1 MSSKEFPHLFSPIKI
16 GNFMAPNRI
25 AMAPTDT
32 STGNAD
38 GSVSQRTITFH
49 EEVAKGG
56 CGFIIVGATTPDKA
70 TGRPT
75 VTCLAADEDP
85 LIPGLA
91 NLAEAMHRHGAMC
104 AVQIQAPGR
113 QSAWPRK
120 GLFSATDLV
129 ANIPGSAGHE
139 VIYADNLAHGKSI
152 REMTVEEIYEMASEE
167 GHQDLDYA
175 ATLTLLEKWA
185 GVEVKGAA

>member
-16 GNFMAPNRI
+16 GNFVVPNRI

-38 GSVSQRTITFH
+38 GSVSQRTITIH

-56 CGFIIVGATTPDKA
+56 CGFIIVGATTPDKS

-85 LIPGLA
+85 MIPGLA
-91 NLAEAMHRHGAMC
+91 NLAEAMHRHGAAC
-104 AVQIQAPGR
+104 AAFAASTPTSSNAAPANARLCMMLFLRSARYGHRPYVDILSDHIRVSTPAQALP
-113 QSAWPRK
+113 
-120 GLFSATDLV
+120 
-129 ANIPGSAGHE
+129 
-139 VIYADNLAHGKSI
+139 
-152 REMTVEEIYEMASEE
+152 
-167 GHQDLDYA
+167 
-175 ATLTLLEKWA
+175 
-185 GVEVKGAA
+185 